1 MSKITIKDIVKRYR
15 DKYALY
21 LRDQTS
27 TILPGITSIIGPN
40 GSGKST
46 LLQCIDNIIPYD
58 GFVYIDTLGCST
70 RDIDR
75 DKMAL
80 TISFLKQSTN
90 FDIRISIKDLVSF
103 GRFPYSKGNLNQEDK
118 DIINESM
125 NYMDLYNIKD
135 KYIDNISGGERQ
147 RTLIAMMLAQNTP
160 IMLLDEPLNNLDM
173 KHSRDIMKKLRNLAD
188 NHKKTIVIVIH
199 DINFASRYSDR
210 IIAIRQGKIVADD
223 ITNNIVNQ
231 SVLKDIYGI
240 DIDVFDYNG
249 IRYCNY
255 F

>member
-1 MSKITIKDIVKRYR
+1 
-15 DKYALY
+15 
-21 LRDQTS
+21 
-27 TILPGITSIIGPN
+27 
-40 GSGKST
+40 
-46 LLQCIDNIIPYD
+46 
-58 GFVYIDTLGCST
+58 
-70 RDIDR
+70 
-75 DKMAL
+75 MAL

-188 NHKKTIVIVIH
+188 NHKKTIVIVTH